1 VWVYIGTRVGA
12 SQFFSG
18 YSICID
24 TSETELKVFSEL
36 LPGNEGTLKTEQ
48 SNTAQEIIITNA

>member
-1 VWVYIGTRVGA
+1 MGA